1 VNGTLRSSLAE
12 FMGTFAV
19 VWLAAGAACADP
31 SQGANAAR
39 LGTALAYG
47 LALGMAT
54 YAFAAADAHFNPA
67 VTAALFLTRR
77 IDGVR
82 AVFLVFS
89 QLLGSALAGMFLVRS
104 FHQGAAGAVCS
115 LSGVGFRMGTL
126 IEAMTAFWVA
136 FAFCLA
142 RLERREAAGGAA
154 AVGAA
159 AICSS
164 LATGALTGGAFNP
177 ARAFGPALATGQWAN
192 WYVYWAG
199 PLVGAGAA
207 ALLYESLFAEKKQEA
222 R

>member
-1 VNGTLRSSLAE
+1 MSGTLRSSLAE
-12 FMGTFAV
+12 FMGTFAL
-19 VWLAAGAACADP
+19 VWLAAGAACAEP
-31 SQGANAAR
+31 VAGR
-39 LGTALAYG
+39 LGSALVYG
-47 LALGMAT
+47 LALGMVT

-82 AVFLVFS
+82 AVFLAFS
-89 QLLGSALAGMFLVRS
+89 QLLGAAFAGLFLVRS
-104 FHQGAAGAVCS
+104 FHAGAGAAICS
-115 LSGVGFRMGTL
+115 LNGVGFRMGTL
-126 IEAMTAFWVA
+126 IEAMTTFWVA
-136 FAFCLA
+136 FTFCLA

-154 AVGAA
+154 AIGAA
-159 AICSS
+159 GICAS
-164 LATGALTGGAFNP
+164 LATSSVTGGAFNP

-207 ALLYESLFAEKKQEA
+207 ALLYEALFAEKKQEA